1 MDPETENQQEE
12 LVEGVNEE
20 GDLEDIE
27 VPEMGRPS
35 IADVAAVRAAAIGE
49 KVGGAARG
57 LLAGVGARIE
67 SPSPP
72 TDDLSDLFEGPDME
86 RDNDVYIKDLVS
98 VEEEDVFGD
107 GGADMSDI
115 LEVTDEDVMGD
126 EDIYGDDGR
135 SARQPAQTT
144 RRFSQRAIPPTGI
157 SGLQA

>member
-86 RDNDVYIKDLVS
+86 RDNDVYIKDLVA
-98 VEEEDVFGD
+98 VDEEDVFGT

-115 LEVTDEDVMGD
+115 LEVTDEDVMGT
-126 EDIYGDDGR
+126 EDVVGDGVNLAAPRQAMRHPLR
-135 SARQPAQTT
+135 S
-144 RRFSQRAIPPTGI
+144 IPPTGSL
-157 SGLQA
+157 SGLQV